1 MFATGVGMIW
11 SRRGDTF
18 ERRPKVWLV
27 VLLGTTNGVIASLVG
42 DEDRFLIVLAPHC
55 GRFGYE
61 LCRGHEC
68 LHHCAAVSNW
78 SAGSFGTDGNLV
90 GVHTGIYGTIDC
102 GFDDGASRIG
112 KVPEKKLTKDFGIF
126 VLAMAVYVLG
136 CDR

>member
-27 VLLGTTNGVIASLVG
+27 VLLGATNGVIASLVG
-42 DEDRFLIVLAPHC
+42 DENRFLIVLAPHC

-68 LHHCAAVSNW
+68 LHHCAAVSTGLLGHLGQTEILW
-78 SAGSFGTDGNLV
+78 VFTLVFTGLSIVGSMN
-90 GVHTGIYGTIDC
+90 
-102 GFDDGASRIG
+102 GASRIG
-112 KVPEKKLTKDFGIF
+112 KVPEKKLKKDFGIV
-126 VLAMAVYVLG
+126 VLAMAVYALG
-136 CDR
+136 CGR